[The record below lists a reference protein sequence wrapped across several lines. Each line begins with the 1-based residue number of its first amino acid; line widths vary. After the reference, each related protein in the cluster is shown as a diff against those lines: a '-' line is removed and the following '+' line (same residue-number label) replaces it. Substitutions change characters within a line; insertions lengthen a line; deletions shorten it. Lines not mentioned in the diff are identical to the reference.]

1 MLRVDAIKSVLDRVG
16 DAPIISNLGGTTF
29 HLHNLSDR
37 DANLYTWGAMGLAS
51 SIGLGVALAAPDRKV
66 VVMDGDGSLLMNLGS
81 LGTIARQSPRNL
93 VHLVWDNHQWA
104 GTGGQPTHTAGGDGP
119 RGGGSRRG
127 DPEGAGGLDAGG
139 AGGGVRPGDARG
151 RAVVHR
157 RGRRGQRQPG
167 AAGGLD
173 RGEPAALPPHFSVAG
188 AGLLTALGRSA
199 VRGVEGSNRER
210 VGRAI
215 SQESRPIGTC
225 PPPYLRRNMT

>member
-81 LGTIARQSPRNL
+81 LGTIARQNAAQPRPPGL
-93 VHLVWDNHQWA
+93 
-104 GTGGQPTHTAGGDGP
+104 GQPPVGGHRRPADPHRRGHGS

-127 DPEGAGGLDAGG
+127 HPKSACGLDAGG
-139 AGGGVRPGDARG
+139 AGGGVRPGDERG

-157 RGRRGQRQPG
+157 RGRRGQRQSRCGRRSRSRRTCSASAALFSSRRRLTHG
-167 AAGGLD
+167 AAI
-173 RGEPAALPPHFSVAG
+173 
-188 AGLLTALGRSA
+188 
-199 VRGVEGSNRER
+199 GS
-210 VGRAI
+210 
-215 SQESRPIGTC
+215 
-225 PPPYLRRNMT
+225 L